1 MKDKI
6 YVVTKAI
13 IYGQLMLEAMDEVKD
28 LPIFKYS
35 LKRKINQAEQEL
47 EKELGKYIMTLT
59 KKDEEFYYNL
69 QTHIEDLITKLSK
82 LSIEELPLV
91 NKIIDEYM
99 KDADNWKKNLT
110 LQFKKLNS

>member
-28 LPIFKYS
+28 LPIFRHS
-35 LKRKINQAEQEL
+35 LKRKINQAELEL
-47 EKELGKYIMTLT
+47 EKELGKYMTNLSQNN
-59 KKDEEFYYNL
+59 EEFYLNL
-69 QTHIEDLITKLSK
+69 QTHIEQLITKLSK

-99 KDADNWKKNLT
+99 NDSDNWKENLI
-110 LQFKKLNS
+110 LEFKKINS

>member
-6 YVVTKAI
+6 YIVTKAI

-28 LPIFKYS
+28 LPIFRHS

-47 EKELGKYIMTLT
+47 EKELGKFMMTLT
-59 KKDEEFYYNL
+59 KTDEEFYYNL

-99 KDADNWKKNLT
+99 NDSDNWKENLI
-110 LQFKKLNS
+110 LEFKKINS

>member
-6 YVVTKAI
+6 YSVTKAI
-13 IYGQLMLEAMDEVKD
+13 IYGQLMLEAMDEVKG
-28 LPIFKYS
+28 LPIFKHS

-47 EKELGKYIMTLT
+47 EKELGKYMMTLT
-59 KKDEEFYYNL
+59 KNNEEFYYNL
-69 QTHIEDLITKLSK
+69 QTHIEDLITKLAK
-82 LSIEELPLV
+82 LNIEELPLI